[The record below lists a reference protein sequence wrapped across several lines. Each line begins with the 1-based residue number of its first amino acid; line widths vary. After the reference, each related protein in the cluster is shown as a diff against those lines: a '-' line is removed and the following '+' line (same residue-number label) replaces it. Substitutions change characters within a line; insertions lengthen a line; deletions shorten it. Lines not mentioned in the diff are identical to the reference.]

1 MNIFFIVDI
10 DGTICD
16 SMGRVVEMCNKANL
30 SFSSENVEKIFSSD
44 DCKHFFS
51 EEIIMG
57 DAVIPGAEKLL
68 SMRNRF
74 NANLV
79 FLTGRDEKF
88 RKETTRWLN
97 EKFGATSYSLYMRP
111 STHSRMAI
119 PEYKERV
126 FIEEIYKNN
135 KTKYF
140 VFFDDDSRVLELYGR
155 FGVIFQAPG
164 CWDELEVASEN
175 L

>member
-10 DGTICD
+10 DGTVCD
-16 SMGRVVEMCNKANL
+16 SMGRVVEMCNKVNL
-30 SFSSENVEKIFSSD
+30 PFSSENVEKIFSSD

-51 EEIIMG
+51 EEIIMSDG
-57 DAVIPGAEKLL
+57 IIPGAEKLL

-88 RKETTRWLN
+88 RKETMRWLN
-97 EKFGATSYSLYMRP
+97 EKFGATNYSLYMRP
-111 STHSRMAI
+111 SVHDGKTV
-119 PEYKERV
+119 PEYKENI
-126 FIEEIYKNN
+126 FIEEIYKHN
-135 KTKYF
+135 KNKYF